1 MDSLS
6 RSSPCASIRCSA
18 QICQAIL
25 TRVARQPANS
35 HKHLT
40 VFVSKST
47 EVREGECTE
56 GSASLCKG
64 TTYPKQPSGDGG
76 GSPASLVLS
85 SAAVN
90 VHLSIA
96 ASWFTVGTTA
106 IVQVVIT
113 IMLGAVLCYLRNRLL
128 SLLCCKQHP
137 CDCPLTF
144 DASLSVDFHIAVI
157 ACPCSHRVLAL
168 AVIAYLGNYFK
179 QMWPIFFSLC
189 LLVVFILNLKPP
201 PTFFHSCSQL
211 FQLTFNL
218 HLNAIALKCQML
230 KGESLG
236 FHVGSSYKV
245 SLCSENH

>member
-1 MDSLS
+1 M
-6 RSSPCASIRCSA
+6 
-18 QICQAIL
+18 
-25 TRVARQPANS
+25 
-35 HKHLT
+35 
-40 VFVSKST
+40 
-47 EVREGECTE
+47 EV
-56 GSASLCKG
+56 
-64 TTYPKQPSGDGG
+64 
-76 GSPASLVLS
+76 PASLVLS

-90 VHLSIA
+90 VHLLVA

-137 CDCPLTF
+137 RDCPLTF

-157 ACPCSHRVLAL
+157 AYPCSYRVLAL

-201 PTFFHSCSQL
+201 SPTFFHSCSQL
-211 FQLTFNL
+211 FQLIFNL
-218 HLNAIALKCQML
+218 HLNAIALKSQML

-236 FHVGSSYKV
+236 FHVGSSYGV